1 MSRASAQ
8 EFLHALFESLDDLPP
23 EFAQRFE
30 EVLKKDDVDRSQAI
44 RQLFEDF
51 ACEGTARGAGVPLRP
66 ASRAAR
72 SAGSILRASLRRAS
86 PEPGL
91 RPCRPGPKG

>member
-51 ACEGTARGAGVPLRP
+51 ACEGTARGAGVP
-66 ASRAAR
+66 ASDRAGVWGGAPR
-72 SAGSILRASLRRAS
+72 KY
-86 PEPGL
+86 E
-91 RPCRPGPKG
+91 